1 MSAASPYFLAA
12 LALLWSVKIQL
23 AEILPL
29 VRHHFFLRDASWDDH
44 QVRLAWCYG
53 TLLLALFWD
62 ASPMRADLKPILAVL
77 VRLWAETLNGCT
89 RKTFVLAALFLIALA
104 LVLSLVHFSSAAT
117 DLAPAALLAA
127 LTVATARLLLAD
139 PKAHA
144 VPPACAA
151 QMLKTRIKTR

>member
-1 MSAASPYFLAA
+1 MSTDVDRLTYFCVA
-12 LALLWSVKIQL
+12 LPRRVWDEVG
-23 AEILPL
+23 PL
-29 VRHHFFLRDASWDDH
+29 DEGFGAGMFEDDDH
-44 QVRLAWCYG
+44 QVRLAWCYA